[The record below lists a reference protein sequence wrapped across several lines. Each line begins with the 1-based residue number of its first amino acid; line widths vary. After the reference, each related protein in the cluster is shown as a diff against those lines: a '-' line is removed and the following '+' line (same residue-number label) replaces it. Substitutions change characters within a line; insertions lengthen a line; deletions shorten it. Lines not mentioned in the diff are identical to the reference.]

1 LSAAA
6 AAAAAAAKT
15 NIRRNKKYKHPL
27 TLKNTQVSWV
37 NTN

>member
-1 LSAAA
+1 LSAA